1 MQYKVPQNI
10 DMQDK
15 IIGPL
20 TLIQFIYLM
29 AGGMLTYVLLN
40 TLPVKIFVLTG
51 LPVAIL
57 SLALAFL
64 KIQDQPF
71 SKFLLSLAF
80 YIVRPKERFWHKD
93 PQQEKFTSEMETK
106 EKKTKNQEV
115 ADKPVEKSQLEQLA
129 QKLDVSSWQ
138 AIEAENGQKT
148 PSAKSAAPKAAEKA
162 EKVKEKKEEVIDIF
176 SQEKK

>member
-15 IIGPL
+15 IVGPL

-40 TLPVKIFVLTG
+40 TLPMKIFVLTG

-71 SKFLLSLAF
+71 SKFLVSLVF
-80 YIVRPKERFWHKD
+80 YIARPKERFWHKD
-93 PQQEKFTSEMETK
+93 PQQEKFRSEMEVK
-106 EKKTKNQEV
+106 EKSKKNESIV
-115 ADKPVEKSQLEQLA
+115 DKPVEKSQLEELA
-129 QKLDVSSWQ
+129 QKLDVSSWEAIQ
-138 AIEAENGQKT
+138 ADNGQKT
-148 PSAKSAAPKAAEKA
+148 APIKPAGKKPAE
-162 EKVKEKKEEVIDIF
+162 EKKEEVEDIF
-176 SQEKK
+176 AVKQHNN